1 MKLNNY
7 NRWILSS
14 VAVLALTACGG
25 SSNNDNNNS
34 GGGSDDIPAK
44 PTKNSIIHNGT
55 VYGTVVSPITGR
67 VWLDRNLGADRVCT
81 AYNDAQCFGDYYQW
95 GRGYDGHQDP
105 HSDTSSTRVSD
116 INNPHHMFV
125 LNPTWFLYENVT
137 LRNATLENTYK
148 INWERRAEID
158 AKLIARWRA
167 TDGTG
172 ICPAGFYVPSHN
184 DMFAENDTVS
194 DTYNYDFQYNT
205 AAFRSFLKLP
215 SSGVRE
221 FDRGTISDIGHLV
234 SLWLSSSYS
243 SLIITKDTRFSVID
257 ESSGTALGLSIRCIK
272 VK

>member
-25 SSNNDNNNS
+25 SSNNNNDNNNS
-34 GGGSDDIPAK
+34 GGSDDTPAK

-105 HSDTSSTRVSD
+105 HSDTTKTIISD
-116 INNPHHMFV
+116 IDNPHHMFV
-125 LNPTWFLYENVT
+125 LSIHWYDVT
-137 LRNATLENTYK
+137 DAN
-148 INWERRAEID
+148 D
-158 AKLIARWRA
+158 AKLIANWRV
-167 TDGTG
+167 TDGSG
-172 ICPAGFYVPSHN
+172 VCPAGFYVPTSGDFIHEDEAFDGN
-184 DMFAENDTVS
+184 S
-194 DTYNYDFQYNT
+194 DYHLLGYK
-205 AAFRSFLKLP
+205 SFLKLP
-215 SSGVRE
+215 AAGNRGNKTGQTGTIPKLTVLWTSNDATSYLMSDKFSPGSSGG
-221 FDRGTISDIGHLV
+221 FDTANGHPL
-234 SLWLSSSYS
+234 
-243 SLIITKDTRFSVID
+243 
-257 ESSGTALGLSIRCIK
+257 RCIK